1 MARSHSRLL
10 AIVLCHDGVELT
22 LGCLDSLLQQA
33 PDTLDVLVID
43 SASRDGTA
51 EAVRSR
57 FPHIDV
63 LRSSDNLGY
72 ARGNN
77 LGIRYGLERGA
88 SRFLLL
94 NNDILVEADSVEA
107 LLRSLESHPQT
118 GILGPLVLTWDAGE
132 TIGSAGGSIDWVRG
146 DAVNIGAGE
155 THCGQY
161 PGREVDFI
169 HGCCLLIT
177 KQAIQRAGLF
187 DERYFLYWEET
198 DWCARVRRAGLD
210 VRFEPSARIR
220 HKAPIE
226 PGELGPGTLYYMTRN
241 RILFFSTHGR
251 GIQGLRS
258 VLHAYHGAWRRWRHE
273 KRTGRDAHARALRQA
288 MLDAFRKR
296 WGRGEVIFGA
306 GDDA

>member
-1 MARSHSRLL
+1 MAGSQSRLL
-10 AIVLCHDGVELT
+10 AIILCHNGVELT
-22 LGCLDSLLQQA
+22 LGCLDSLLQHA

-43 SASRDGTA
+43 NASGDGTA

-57 FPHIDV
+57 FPNVDV

-72 ARGNN
+72 AGGNN
-77 LGIRYGLERGA
+77 LGIRYGLEKGA

-94 NNDILVEADSVEA
+94 NNDTLVEADCVEA

-146 DAVNIGAGE
+146 DAVNVGAGE
-155 THCGQY
+155 TYRGQY
-161 PGREVDFI
+161 PGRDVDFI

-177 KQAIQRAGLF
+177 KEAIQRVGLL

-198 DWCARVRRAGLD
+198 DWCARVRRAGLE

-226 PGELGPGTLYYMTRN
+226 SGELGPGTLYYMTRN
-241 RILFFSTHGR
+241 RILFFSTRGR
-251 GIQGLRS
+251 GIQGHRS
-258 VLHAYHGAWRRWRHE
+258 ILHAYHGAWRRWRYE
-273 KRTGRDAHARALRQA
+273 RRTGRSAYARAFRQA
-288 MLDAFRKR
+288 VLDALRNR
-296 WGRGEVIFGA
+296 WGRSEVVFGS
-306 GDDA
+306 GDQP